1 MKPVVALVGRPNVGK
16 STLFNRLIRQRLAL
30 VAEVPGLTRDRQYG
44 AGMLGDRPYLALD
57 TGGLE
62 ADVLPTRSNGKREE
76 SLSLLVSQQVKQ
88 ALHEADAIL
97 LVVDGREGSN
107 ATDHDWATVLRKERA
122 PVWLVVNKT
131 EGMSTDL
138 ATAEFHDLGLG
149 RPFTIS
155 ATHGDG
161 VLTLMEQVLSGLPAV
176 EDIGPTAEFPEIA
189 VAGRPNVGK
198 STLVNALL
206 GEERVVVFDQPGTTR
221 DSIRVPLQRGDS
233 HYVLIDT
240 AGVRR
245 RPKVQGVVEKYS
257 VVSTLKAIE
266 AANVVILVLDADAG
280 IGGQDAALA
289 GFILESGR
297 ALVVAVNKW
306 DRADASRRDWL
317 KIELERKLRFIGFAK
332 KHFISAR
339 DGSGVGALFAS
350 VDRAFA
356 SARRTLAT
364 PKLNRVLQGAVQAS
378 SPPRAND
385 GPIRLKFAHQGGKN
399 PPLVVIHG
407 NRVDAVPATY
417 RRYLSNAVRTGFGL
431 EGTPVEIE
439 FRAGENPFR
448 GRRRPRL
455 SKTRGH

>member
-16 STLFNRLIRQRLAL
+16 STLFNRLTRQRQAL
-30 VAEVPGLTRDRQYG
+30 VADVPGLTRDRQYG
-44 AGMLGDRPYLALD
+44 AGMVGDRPYLAVD

-62 ADVLPTRSNGKREE
+62 GDVLPTRSNGKGEE
-76 SLSLLVSQQVKQ
+76 SLSLLMSQQVQQ

-97 LVVDGREGSN
+97 LLVDGREGMN

-149 RPFTIS
+149 RPFAIS

-161 VLTLMEQVLSGLPAV
+161 ALTLMEQVLSGLPAV
-176 EDIGPTAEFPEIA
+176 EDNGPTAEIPEIA

-206 GEERVVVFDQPGTTR
+206 GEERVVVFDKPGTTR
-221 DSIRVPLQRGDS
+221 DSVRVPLQRGDR

-280 IGGQDAALA
+280 IGDQDAALA
-289 GFILESGR
+289 GFILERGR

-306 DRADASRRDWL
+306 DRADASTGDWL
-317 KIELERKLRFIGFAK
+317 KIELERKLAFLGFAK

-378 SPPRAND
+378 SPPRASS

-417 RRYLSNAVRTGFGL
+417 RRYLSNAVRTGFRL

-439 FRAGENPFR
+439 FRAGENPFSR
-448 GRRRPRL
+448 RRRPRAG
-455 SKTRGH
+455 KPRGH